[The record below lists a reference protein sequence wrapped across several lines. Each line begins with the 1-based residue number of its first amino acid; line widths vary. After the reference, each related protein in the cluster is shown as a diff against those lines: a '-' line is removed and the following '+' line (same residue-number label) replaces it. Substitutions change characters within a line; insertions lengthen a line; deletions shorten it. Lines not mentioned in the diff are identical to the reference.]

1 MKNKYVNRLFENIKK
16 NHVQIVL
23 GLIIIILN
31 FLTLGNLQFTSGNN
45 FTANNSKI
53 IFALIL
59 FFEVV
64 MFVLIS
70 FFIKKNK
77 PIEKVF
83 LLISIPLGLLYMSL
97 IPMGR
102 VPDER
107 NHFLRAYEI
116 SEGYLI
122 SDKNEKNG
130 NGGRT
135 LSDDTSKI
143 FEAKNK
149 KSTYGDLIENSKIK
163 KSNRKSFKNFT
174 NMSLYSFVCYIP
186 QVIGISIGKILHLP
200 TLYIAYLGRLT
211 NFVFW
216 ILLMYFAIKLMPF
229 KKICI
234 LVVSFMPMML
244 QEAASLSA
252 DALTIGMSFFLISY
266 VLHIKYGKEKVD
278 RKDKIILSISSIVMS
293 LCKIVY
299 LPICLVLFLIPF
311 SKFKSK
317 KDKYMNIISLAIIVV
332 FINLFWLKIS
342 SSYLIEFNAGVSS
355 IDQVK
360 FILMHPVDYIKI
372 FYQSLYNNITL
383 YVYNIIG
390 FSLCYFDVN
399 LSYLYIFMYLF
410 MIIIVFVLDN
420 TKKID
425 KWDKWMQ
432 AFIIVS
438 TVALMFTSLYVQW
451 TPVGASII
459 DGVQGRYFIP
469 LLLPIMILTNF
480 KGIESFKNKDNFI
493 TVVSYLII
501 LMNVYSLMIIY
512 FNHL

>member
-1 MKNKYVNRLFENIKK
+1 
-16 NHVQIVL
+16 
-23 GLIIIILN
+23 
-31 FLTLGNLQFTSGNN
+31 
-45 FTANNSKI
+45 
-53 IFALIL
+53 
-59 FFEVV
+59 
-64 MFVLIS
+64 
-70 FFIKKNK
+70 
-77 PIEKVF
+77 
-83 LLISIPLGLLYMSL
+83 
-97 IPMGR
+97 
-102 VPDER
+102 
-107 NHFLRAYEI
+107 
-116 SEGYLI
+116 
-122 SDKNEKNG
+122 
-130 NGGRT
+130 
-135 LSDDTSKI
+135 
-143 FEAKNK
+143 
-149 KSTYGDLIENSKIK
+149 
-163 KSNRKSFKNFT
+163 
-174 NMSLYSFVCYIP
+174 
-186 QVIGISIGKILHLP
+186 
-200 TLYIAYLGRLT
+200 
-211 NFVFW
+211 
-216 ILLMYFAIKLMPF
+216 
-229 KKICI
+229 
-234 LVVSFMPMML
+234 MPMML

-266 VLHIKYGKEKVD
+266 VLHIKHDKEKVD
-278 RKDKIILSISSIVMS
+278 RKDKIILSIFSIVMS

-299 LPICLVLFLIPF
+299 LPICLILFLIPF

-317 KDKYMNIISLAIIVV
+317 KDKYINIISLAIIVV

-342 SSYLIEFNAGVSS
+342 SSYLIEFNVGVSS

-360 FILMHPVDYIKI
+360 FILMHPIDYIKI

-469 LLLPIMILTNF
+469 LLLPIMIITNF

-493 TVVSYLII
+493 TVISYLII

>member
-1 MKNKYVNRLFENIKK
+1 MKNKYANRFIENIKQ
-16 NHVQIVL
+16 NRIQLIL
-23 GLIIIILN
+23 GLTIVTLN
-31 FLTLGNLQFTSGNN
+31 FLTLGNLQYTSGNN
-45 FTANNSKI
+45 FTISNSKI
-53 IFALIL
+53 IFALTL
-59 FFEVV
+59 LFEVI
-64 MFVLIS
+64 MCILIDFFV
-70 FFIKKNK
+70 KKKK
-77 PIEKVF
+77 PIEKIF
-83 LLISIPLGLLYMSL
+83 LLIAVPLGLLYMVL
-97 IPMGR
+97 IPIGR
-102 VPDER
+102 VPDEG

-143 FEAKNK
+143 FESKNN

-186 QVIGISIGKILHLP
+186 QVIGILIGKILHLP

-216 ILLMYFAIKLMPF
+216 ILLMYFAIKLIPF

-266 VLHIKYGKEKVD
+266 VLHIKYDKEKVD
-278 RKDKIILSISSIVMS
+278 KKDKIILSISSIVMS

-299 LPICLVLFLIPF
+299 LPICLTLFLIPF
-311 SKFKSK
+311 NKFKSK
-317 KDKYMNIISLAIIVV
+317 KDKYVNIISLAFIVI

-342 SSYLIEFNAGVSS
+342 STYLIEFNAGVSS

-372 FYQSLYNNITL
+372 FYQSLYNNIAL

-390 FSLCYFDVN
+390 FSLCWFDVN
-399 LSYLYIFMYLF
+399 LSYLYVFMYLF

-451 TPVGASII
+451 TPVGASVI

-480 KGIESFKNKDNFI
+480 NGIESFKNKNKFI
-493 TVVSYLII
+493 MITSYLII

>member
-1 MKNKYVNRLFENIKK
+1 MKNKYINRLFENIKQ
-16 NHVQIVL
+16 NRVQLIL
-23 GLIIIILN
+23 GLTIVILN
-31 FLTLGNLQFTSGNN
+31 YFTLGNLQFTRGND
-45 FTANNSKI
+45 FTINNSKI

-59 FFEVV
+59 LFEVL
-64 MFVLIS
+64 MLILIDYFV
-70 FFIKKNK
+70 KKK
-77 PIEKVF
+77 KLVEKIF
-83 LLISIPLGLLYMSL
+83 LLIVFPLGLLYMAL
-97 IPMGR
+97 IPIGR

-116 SEGYLI
+116 SEGHLV
-122 SDKNEKNG
+122 SDKDKENG
-130 NGGRT
+130 NGGRI

-143 FEAKNK
+143 FEAKNEK
-149 KSTYGDLIENSKIK
+149 MTYGDLIENSRIIR
-163 KSNRKSFKNFT
+163 SNTKSFKSFT

-186 QVIGISIGKILHLP
+186 QVIGISVGKILHLP

-211 NFVFW
+211 NFIFW
-216 ILLMYFAIKLMPF
+216 IVLMYFAIKLIPF
-229 KKICI
+229 KKICV

-244 QEAASLSA
+244 QEATSLSA

-266 VLHIKYGKEKVD
+266 VLHIKYDKENVEK
-278 RKDKIILSISSIVMS
+278 KDKIILSISSIVMS

-299 LPICLVLFLIPF
+299 LPICLTLFLIPF
-311 SKFKSK
+311 NKFKSR
-317 KDKYMNIISLAIIVV
+317 KDKYVNIISLAFIVV
-332 FINLFWLKIS
+332 FINLLWLKIS
-342 SSYLIEFNAGVSS
+342 SSYLIEFNPGVSS

-360 FILMHPVDYIKI
+360 FVLMHPIDYIKI
-372 FYQSLYNNITL
+372 FYQSLCNNITL

-410 MIIIVFVLDN
+410 MIIIVFALDN

-438 TVALMFTSLYVQW
+438 TIALMFTSLYVQW
-451 TPVGASII
+451 TPVGANII

-469 LLLPIMILTNF
+469 LLLPIMMITNF
-480 KGIESFKNKDNFI
+480 NGIESFKNKNKFI
-493 TVVSYLII
+493 MITSYLII